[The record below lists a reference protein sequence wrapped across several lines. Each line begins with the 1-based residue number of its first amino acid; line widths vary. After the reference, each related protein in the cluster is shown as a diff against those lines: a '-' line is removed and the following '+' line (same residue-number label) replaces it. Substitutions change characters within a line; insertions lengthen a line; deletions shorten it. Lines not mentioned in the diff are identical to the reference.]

1 MEHVHGLV
9 DMPSLNTTTAHPD
22 STPHDA
28 ESLPGVKTRIAL
40 SVATVAILSMIFW
53 CNLPDEVPTE
63 LLAAA
68 DSRLS
73 PEAAYRVRYGEWL
86 FRYAAHIGGFD
97 NKWQMYGG
105 QSRFNWR
112 YTITAHYSDGDRI
125 ASRVL
130 PLPRQS
136 ERSWFQAMFVDY
148 KEAKFLLNIYNDR
161 LARETYARYLA
172 RQFAHHESLPVSQI
186 SYTLSIQ
193 YILPP
198 IVAVQQQR
206 LLEPD
211 VLSEVIDV
219 FDVTDENI
227 SDHRD
232 AITELTSPTHPST
245 TQL

>member
-1 MEHVHGLV
+1 
-9 DMPSLNTTTAHPD
+9 MPNLNTTTAHSDPAPQD
-22 STPHDA
+22 F
-28 ESLPGVKTRIAL
+28 ESLPSLKTRIAL
-40 SVATVAILSMIFW
+40 SAATVAILSMILW
-53 CNLPDEVPTE
+53 CNLPDEVPAE

-68 DSRLS
+68 DRSLS
-73 PEAAYRVRYGEWL
+73 PEAAYRIRYGEWL
-86 FRYAAHIGGFD
+86 YRYAAHLGGFD

-112 YTITAHYSDGDRI
+112 YTITAHYSDGDRT

-136 ERSWFQAMFVDY
+136 ERSWFQATFVDY

-172 RQFAHHESLPVSQI
+172 RQFAQHEGLPVSQI

-211 VLSEVIDV
+211 VLSDVIDV
-219 FDVTDENI
+219 FDVTVEHMGD
-227 SDHRD
+227 DHRD
-232 AITELTSPTHPST
+232 AITELTSPTHSSK